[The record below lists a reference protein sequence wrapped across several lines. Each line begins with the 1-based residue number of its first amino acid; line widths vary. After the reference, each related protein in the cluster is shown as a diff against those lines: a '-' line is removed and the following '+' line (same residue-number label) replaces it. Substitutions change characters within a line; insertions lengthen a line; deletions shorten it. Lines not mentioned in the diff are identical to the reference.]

1 MRLKFAPVA
10 LVAVAPS
17 VVFGVFCTFGAPSNA
32 WAKEGKGNSDKDAQ
46 VPDGF
51 NRQFKWE
58 ENVVGNNEKKLDH
71 QKIAAMQAAA
81 RKEDAA
87 HKDEPTVKKTER
99 PRGVGVPAS
108 STLPTMDIEK
118 AAPAGTVKQY
128 KPRPV
133 AVEPPRR
140 RDSLDQLL
148 DSEKDTSGSRPRRD
162 GGLGK
167 VLAVSDPGAASAPVA
182 SAPTHARP
190 TAPTKAKNKHAS
202 RRR

>member
-10 LVAVAPS
+10 LVAIAPS
-17 VVFGVFCTFGAPSNA
+17 FVFGLFCTFGAPSNA
-32 WAKEGKGNSDKDAQ
+32 WAKGGKGNSDKEAA

-58 ENVVGNNEKKLDH
+58 EGVVGNNEKKLDH

-87 HKDEPTVKKTER
+87 HKDEPAKKTER

-118 AAPAGTVKQY
+118 APPAGTIKAY

-133 AVEPPRR
+133 AAEPPRS

-167 VLAVSDPGAASAPVA
+167 VLAVSDTSPAPSPAHAASAPSHA
-182 SAPTHARP
+182 AP
-190 TAPTKAKNKHAS
+190 APKAKGKHPH
-202 RRR
+202 RR